1 MVSSRKRKE
10 QKTMKEEK
18 ADRTLPNPKMK
29 VLYLA
34 FELSEKEWKL
44 GFSIGLGQ
52 SPRIR
57 TISSRDLSSLQAEI
71 QRAKQRFDLPEE
83 TLVLSCYEAG
93 CDGFWLHRY
102 LETQG
107 IRNQV
112 VDSASIEVNRRARRT
127 KTDRLDVSKLLGM
140 RIRYHLGD
148 EKVWRIVHVPAIE
161 AEDNRQWHRE
171 WHTLKSE
178 RTRHINR
185 IKGLLASQ
193 GVRLSVKA
201 DFLERMARVRLWNG
215 DPLPTKLK
223 SRLVREYH
231 RMQFVE
237 TQLKELQALRRERL
251 RNSPEPCIQQVRQL
265 MLLRGIGI
273 NSAWLFVMEF
283 FAWRN
288 FQNRR
293 EVGALAG
300 LAPTHYQSGDEH
312 QELGISKAGSHY
324 VRPMAVEIAWAWLR
338 FQPDSKL
345 SRWYQTRFGQ
355 GNKRMRR
362 IGIVALARR
371 LLVALWRYLETGIP
385 PEGAVLQT

>member
-1 MVSSRKRKE
+1 ME
-10 QKTMKEEK
+10 EEK
-18 ADRTLPNPKMK
+18 AQRTLPSGNMR

-44 GFSIGLGQ
+44 GFSTGLGQ

-57 TISSRDLSSLQAEI
+57 TINSRDLSSLKDEI
-71 QRAKQRFDLPEE
+71 QRAKKRFDLPEE
-83 TLVLSCYEAG
+83 TVVLSCYEAG
-93 CDGFWLHRY
+93 RDGFWLHRY
-102 LETQG
+102 LETEG
-107 IRNQV
+107 ISNQV

-127 KTDRLDVSKLLGM
+127 KTDRLDVGKLLGM

-148 EKVWRIVHVPAIE
+148 EKVWRIVHVPEIE

-171 WHTLKSE
+171 WHALKSE

-193 GVRLSVKA
+193 GVCMPVKV
-201 DFLERMARVRLWNG
+201 DFLERIEHVRLWNG

-223 SRLVREYH
+223 SRLVRECQ

-237 TQLKELQALRRERL
+237 AQLKELQALRRETL
-251 RNSPEPCIQQVRQL
+251 RNSQEPCIQQVRQL
-265 MLLRGIGI
+265 MLLRGVGI

-288 FQNRR
+288 FQNHR

-300 LAPTHYQSGDEH
+300 LAPTHYQSGDE
-312 QELGISKAGSHY
+312 QKELGISKAGSHY

-345 SRWYQTRFGQ
+345 SRWYQTRFGH
-355 GNKRMRR
+355 GNKRIRR

-371 LLVALWRYLETGIP
+371 LLVAFWRYLETGIP